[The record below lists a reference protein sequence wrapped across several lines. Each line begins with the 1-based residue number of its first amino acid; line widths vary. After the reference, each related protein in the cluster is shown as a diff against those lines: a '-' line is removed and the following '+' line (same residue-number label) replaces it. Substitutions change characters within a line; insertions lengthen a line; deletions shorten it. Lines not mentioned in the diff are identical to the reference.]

1 MTYRPILLPAS
12 AAFDFARRT
21 VWHSL
26 NASHGDHFATAFLVD
41 FAPQVLNAIKEKNT
55 RAGLIASSSFSA
67 VLNSRWQPALMEVI
81 MDYSKMLFA
90 AAVHN
95 LSAHMR
101 DREHPLDY
109 KGGLDPDDYKD
120 WLEEY
125 PLSGYVPQALAAFK
139 TVARQIDK
147 IETEQ

>member
-1 MTYRPILLPAS
+1 M
-12 AAFDFARRT
+12 AARADGGNYG
-21 VWHSL
+21 L
-26 NASHGDHFATAFLVD
+26 QQNAF
-41 FAPQVLNAIKEKNT
+41 
-55 RAGLIASSSFSA
+55 RSSSA
-67 VLNSRWQPALMEVI
+67 QP
-81 MDYSKMLFA
+81 FG
-90 AAVHN
+90 
-95 LSAHMR
+95 HMR